1 MNTLSLTRDQLITR
15 IDELEKRERK
25 LTIQNAELQ
34 ARAMKHKEII
44 NKHNKYYIYLYNESI
59 KD

>member
-1 MNTLSLTRDQLITR
+1 MNTIDLTQDQLITR

-34 ARAMKHKEII
+34 ARARAHKDII
-44 NKHNKYYIYLYNESI
+44 NKCYELTRNS
-59 KD
+59 

>member
-1 MNTLSLTRDQLITR
+1 MQTTQLTRTQLITR

-34 ARAMKHKEII
+34 RKAAEYKDVI
-44 NKHNKYYIYLYNESI
+44 NKCYELTKNS
-59 KD
+59 